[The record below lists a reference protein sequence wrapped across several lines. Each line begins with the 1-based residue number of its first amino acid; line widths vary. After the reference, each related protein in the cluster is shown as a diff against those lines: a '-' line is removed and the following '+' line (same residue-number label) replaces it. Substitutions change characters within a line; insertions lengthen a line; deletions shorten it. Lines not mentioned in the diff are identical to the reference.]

1 MNTPGVDVRNGKAI
15 QGDICTNRYS
25 LISKQTLNRKENT
38 LWNILN
44 YGRVPNEGLNE
55 ITIMNILHQ
64 ISSQNLCNSEK
75 NVKIGERENRI
86 YSALVRNKYIGFGH
100 GIGRSGNL
108 DDVQPKSAG
117 NSILA
122 KATTSFVKDLI
133 KSFGIKGCEDV
144 YILPYATGMC
154 LSTCL
159 LYTKK
164 EREKGEYVIISRIDH
179 KTCYKCI
186 DFCALKYLVVDMVYK
201 DEELFTNLNEIEK
214 LIQTYGEKIC
224 CVMSVTSSYAPRN
237 SDDVVKIAH
246 ICKRYNVPHIINNA
260 FGLQCTY
267 LCKEIQKCFESKGR
281 VDFVVQSCDKNFLV
295 PVNGGIV
302 FSSDKK
308 KMKELK
314 KHYPGRTPV
323 HAYLDLF
330 ITLLE
335 LGKKKILNLRK
346 EREENFVWLQEKVYT
361 LCSKYNLSLIKASKN
376 KISMAI
382 NLNELYKI
390 CHVVTPQS
398 ITLLGSLLF
407 YRNVTG
413 HRVICSP
420 LLIRNGAGETDTG
433 DHQRQTDVEVSFP
446 IHQGEVGPPG
456 VDTTEQG
463 AHIDGAFSPN
473 RGKSEDARPI
483 HSSDNRNEGGVK
495 EEGSQTHLVKKEH
508 VNHADIHKKK
518 PLTIGNHT
526 FEYFGCSY
534 DLYPF
539 SYIAFSCV
547 IGIEREE
554 LQSFVAKLDDAIGCF
569 IRKFGRRH

>member
-1 MNTPGVDVRNGKAI
+1 MNTPGVDVRNGKAV
-15 QGDICTNRYS
+15 QGDICSNRYS
-25 LISKQTLNRKENT
+25 LISKQTLNQKENT

-55 ITIMNILHQ
+55 ITIMSILHQ

-108 DDVQPKSAG
+108 EDVQPKSAG
-117 NSILA
+117 NSVLA

-133 KSFGIKGCEDV
+133 KSFGIKSCEDV

-164 EREKGEYVIISRIDH
+164 ERKKSEYVIISRIDH

-214 LIQTYGEKIC
+214 LIQKYDEQIC

-237 SDDVVKIAH
+237 SDDIVKIAH
-246 ICKRYNVPHIINNA
+246 ICKRYNIPHIINNA

-335 LGKKKILNLRK
+335 LGKKKTKPKKKKRRK
-346 EREENFVWLQEKVYT
+346 FFLVARKSCY
-361 LCSKYNLSLIKASKN
+361 
-376 KISMAI
+376 
-382 NLNELYKI
+382 
-390 CHVVTPQS
+390 
-398 ITLLGSLLF
+398 SLLKIQF
-407 YRNVTG
+407 MF
-413 HRVICSP
+413 
-420 LLIRNGAGETDTG
+420 D
-433 DHQRQTDVEVSFP
+433 
-446 IHQGEVGPPG
+446 
-456 VDTTEQG
+456 
-463 AHIDGAFSPN
+463 
-473 RGKSEDARPI
+473 
-483 HSSDNRNEGGVK
+483 
-495 EEGSQTHLVKKEH
+495 
-508 VNHADIHKKK
+508 
-518 PLTIGNHT
+518 
-526 FEYFGCSY
+526 
-534 DLYPF
+534 
-539 SYIAFSCV
+539 
-547 IGIEREE
+547 
-554 LQSFVAKLDDAIGCF
+554 QS
-569 IRKFGRRH
+569 

>member
-1 MNTPGVDVRNGKAI
+1 MNTPGVDVRNGKAV
-15 QGDICTNRYS
+15 QGDICSNRYS
-25 LISKQTLNRKENT
+25 LISKQTLNQKENT

-55 ITIMNILHQ
+55 ITIMSILHQ

-117 NSILA
+117 NSVLA

-154 LSTCL
+154 LSTCI

-164 EREKGEYVIISRIDH
+164 EREKSEYVIVSRIDH

-186 DFCALKYLVVDMVYK
+186 DFCALKYLVVDMVYR
-201 DEELFTNLNEIEK
+201 DEELHTNLSEIEK

-237 SDDVVKIAH
+237 SDDIVKIGH
-246 ICKRYNVPHIINNA
+246 MCRRYNIPHIINNA
-260 FGLQCTY
+260 FGLQCNY
-267 LCKEIQKCFESKGR
+267 LCKEIQKCFETKGR

-335 LGKKKILNLRK
+335 LGKRKILNLRK
-346 EREENFVWLQEKVYT
+346 EREENFAWLKDKVST

-390 CHVVTPQS
+390 YHVENPRS

-420 LLIRNGAGETDTG
+420 LLIRNGGVD
-433 DHQRQTDVEVSFP
+433 P
-446 IHQGEVGPPG
+446 NG

-463 AHIDGAFSPN
+463 EPKPN
-473 RGKSEDARPI
+473 GVSFPNPRNNSEDARPT
-483 HSSDNRNEGGVK
+483 HSPNNSNQGGVK
-495 EEGSQTHLVKKEH
+495 ETSQTHLVKNE
-508 VNHADIHKKK
+508 NATHAAILGKG
-518 PLTIGNHT
+518 LTIGNHT
-526 FEYFGCSY
+526 FEHFGCSY

-554 LQSFVAKLDDAIGCF
+554 LQSFVEKLDDAIGCF
-569 IRKFGRRH
+569 IRRFGRRASPVERSYAPL

>member
-1 MNTPGVDVRNGKAI
+1 M
-15 QGDICTNRYS
+15 
-25 LISKQTLNRKENT
+25 
-38 LWNILN
+38 
-44 YGRVPNEGLNE
+44 
-55 ITIMNILHQ
+55 
-64 ISSQNLCNSEK
+64 
-75 NVKIGERENRI
+75 
-86 YSALVRNKYIGFGH
+86 
-100 GIGRSGNL
+100 
-108 DDVQPKSAG
+108 
-117 NSILA
+117 
-122 KATTSFVKDLI
+122 
-133 KSFGIKGCEDV
+133 

-164 EREKGEYVIISRIDH
+164 EREKSEYVIVSRIDH

-201 DEELFTNLNEIEK
+201 DEELFTNLNEIER

-237 SDDVVKIAH
+237 SDDIVKIAH

-260 FGLQCTY
+260 FGLQCNY

-346 EREENFVWLQEKVYT
+346 EREENFSWLQEKVST
-361 LCSKYNLSLIKASKN
+361 LCSKYNLTLIKASKN

-382 NLNELYKI
+382 NLNELYNI
-390 CHVVTPQS
+390 CHILNPKS

-420 LLIRNGAGETDTG
+420 LLIRNGGVA
-433 DHQRQTDVEVSFP
+433 QRRDQQIQTNVEPAFP
-446 IHQGEVGPPG
+446 IHHGAVDPNEVP
-456 VDTTEQG
+456 TIEQG
-463 AHIDGAFSPN
+463 AHTDGEFFPN
-473 RGKSEDARPI
+473 RGKKSEDAHQIR
-483 HSSDNRNEGGVK
+483 SSDNCNEECVGK
-495 EEGSQTHLVKKEH
+495 EGSQINLVKNE
-508 VNHADIHKKK
+508 NMNDARIHGKG
-518 PLTIGNHT
+518 LTIGNHT
-526 FEYFGCSY
+526 FEHFGCSY
-534 DLYPF
+534 DSYPF

-569 IRKFGRRH
+569 IRRFGRGA

>member
-1 MNTPGVDVRNGKAI
+1 MNTPGLDVRNGKAV
-15 QGDICTNRYS
+15 QGDIWRNRYS
-25 LISKQTLNRKENT
+25 LISKQTLNQKENT

-44 YGRVPNEGLNE
+44 HGRVPNEGLNE
-55 ITIMNILHQ
+55 ITIMNMLHQ

-164 EREKGEYVIISRIDH
+164 EREKSEYVIISRIDH

-186 DFCALKYLVVDMVYK
+186 DFCALKYLVVDMVYR
-201 DEELFTNLNEIEK
+201 DEELFTNLDEIEK

-246 ICKRYNVPHIINNA
+246 ICKKYNVPHIINNA
-260 FGLQCTY
+260 FGLQCNY

-346 EREENFVWLQEKVYT
+346 EREENFSWLQGKVST

-382 NLNELYKI
+382 NLNELYNI
-390 CHVVTPQS
+390 CHMANPKS

-420 LLIRNGAGETDTG
+420 LLIRNGGVAQRG
-433 DHQRQTDVEVSFP
+433 DQEMQTNVDPALPVHHTEVDP
-446 IHQGEVGPPG
+446 IR
-456 VDTTEQG
+456 VDTSEQG
-463 AHIDGAFSPN
+463 KHTDGEFSSN
-473 RGKSEDARPI
+473 RGKNSEDAGLIR
-483 HSSDNRNEGGVK
+483 SSENCNNGNVKGEGC
-495 EEGSQTHLVKKEH
+495 QANLVKKE
-508 VNHADIHKKK
+508 NINNGAIHGKT
-518 PLTIGNHT
+518 LTIGNHT
-526 FEYFGCSY
+526 FEHFGCSY

-547 IGIEREE
+547 IGIERAE
-554 LQSFVAKLDDAIGCF
+554 LQSFLTKLDDAIGCF
-569 IRKFGRRH
+569 IRRFGRRN